1 MLSFVDMEATRPVEN
16 ALAPLEFIL
25 SVAIALM
32 VFFNFLAIPLALFGS
47 GSYFGLG
54 DSGVCLTAPQSA
66 VGEISGHGGIN
77 AEHLHVHPGV
87 STTAANYILCD
98 NTASSAQHL
107 WSALTMAPTFF
118 YALGFLALAW
128 HLTRTAR
135 RFGLFSPHLALGV
148 GRLGLFVLLGALVVM
163 LVESVASWQV
173 LATMRDGTDVYDSVS
188 FVHLSWAVLFAGF
201 GLLTVGRVMAQSV
214 RMQREIDATV

>member
-1 MLSFVDMEATRPVEN
+1 MDATKN
-16 ALAPLEFIL
+16 ALAPIEFIL
-25 SVAIALM
+25 GVAIALM
-32 VFFNFLAIPLALFGS
+32 VFFNALGLPLALLGR

-54 DSGVCLTAPQSA
+54 DLSVCLNAPQSA
-66 VGEISGHGGIN
+66 VGEISAGGGIN
-77 AEHLHVHPGV
+77 SQHLDVRHGV
-87 STTAANYILCD
+87 STVAANYGLCD
-98 NTASSAQHL
+98 NSPSSWQHL
-107 WSALTMAPTFF
+107 WSALVMAPTFF

-135 RFGLFSPHLALGV
+135 RRGLFSPHLALAV
-148 GRLGLFVLLGALVVM
+148 GRLGMYVLLGAILVA
-163 LVESVASWQV
+163 LVQAWASERL
-173 LATMRDGTDVYDSVS
+173 LATMRDGTTFWDSLS

>member
-1 MLSFVDMEATRPVEN
+1 MDATKN
-16 ALAPLEFIL
+16 ALAPIEFIL
-25 SVAIALM
+25 SVAITLM
-32 VFFNFLAIPLALFGS
+32 VFFNAIGLPLALLGH
-47 GSYFGLG
+47 GSYFGMG
-54 DSGVCLTAPQSA
+54 DPSVCLTAPQSA

-77 AEHLHVHPGV
+77 EQHLDVGRGI
-87 STTAANYILCD
+87 STVAASYTLCD
-98 NTASSAQHL
+98 NSPSSWQHL

-135 RFGLFSPHLALGV
+135 RRGLFSPHVALGV
-148 GRLGLFVLLGALVVM
+148 GRLGLYVLLGAITVA
-163 LVESVASWQV
+163 LVEAWASGRL
-173 LATMRDGTDVYDSVS
+173 LATMREGTTPWDSVA

-214 RMQREIDATV
+214 QMQREIDATV

>member
-1 MLSFVDMEATRPVEN
+1 MDVTKN
-16 ALAPLEFIL
+16 ALAPIEFIL

-32 VFFNFLAIPLALFGS
+32 VFFNVLAIPFALLGH
-47 GSYFGLG
+47 GSYFGTG
-54 DSGVCLTAPQSA
+54 EPDVCLTAPQSA
-66 VGEISGHGGIN
+66 VGAISGGDGIN
-77 AEHLHVHPGV
+77 SEHLDVHGGV
-87 STTAANYILCD
+87 STIAANYTVCD
-98 NTASSAQHL
+98 GSATSGQHV

-135 RFGLFSPHLALGV
+135 RTGLFSPDLALGV
-148 GRLGLFVLLGALVVM
+148 GRLGLYVLLGAAAVAV
-163 LVESVASWQV
+163 VESVASWR
-173 LATMRDGTDVYDSVS
+173 LMASMRDGTGVWDTLD
-188 FVHLSWAVLFAGF
+188 FVHLSWAILFAGF